1 MLRLFNSNCCGGG
14 VSAPAAVEIKED
26 LEGDPPVLA
35 SSEGTEPNGWDEY
48 ELEENEAT
56 NLLLT
61 MRGET
66 EWLCISEVE
75 IHYR

>member
-1 MLRLFNSNCCGGG
+1 M
-14 VSAPAAVEIKED
+14 EIKED
-26 LEGDPPVLA
+26 LEGDPQVLA
-35 SSEGTEPNGWDEY
+35 SSEGTEPNGWNEY